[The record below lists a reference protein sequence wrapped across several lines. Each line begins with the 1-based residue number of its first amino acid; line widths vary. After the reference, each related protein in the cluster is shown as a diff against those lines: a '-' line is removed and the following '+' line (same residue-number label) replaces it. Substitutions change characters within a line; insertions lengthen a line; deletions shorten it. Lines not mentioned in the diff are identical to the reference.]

1 MFDLRSLFHMNDP
14 NPLNSSIP
22 SNASPKPATQ
32 RRPVWLWFFIAL
44 LIIAIGFSLGLVW
57 RTSQRVALLEREL
70 VSRQQTSNE
79 QATQAQLLAKQS
91 QDLSRD
97 TAAKVSLLDAKFNEA
112 SAQRAQVEQ
121 LLFSLSTSRDE
132 NVVSDIESNVR
143 LGMLQ
148 AGATGSI
155 EPLLLVLRQSDERLA
170 RYNQPRLDPLRQALA
185 RDLDQI
191 KSHQA
196 NDPVVTAQKLDE
208 AIRKIDQLPL
218 LSMPQSREIR
228 RLHEPSVGTSS
239 ASGVDSISQS
249 LRIFQFQE
257 WSSWQRLIN
266 AVFKEVWSEV
276 KDLVRVSR
284 IDHPEGMLLA
294 PEQAFFVKENIKLR
308 LLNAR
313 LALLSRQFDT
323 AQVDLQNVQT
333 SLTRYFQVQ
342 APQTQAFQQTLL
354 WVLTQTNPLPE
365 RRPEATLSVL
375 SSMATSR

>member
-1 MFDLRSLFHMNDP
+1 MNDP
-14 NPLNSSIP
+14 HPSDSSIP
-22 SNASPKPATQ
+22 TNASPKPATQ
-32 RRPVWLWFFIAL
+32 RRPVGLWFFIAL
-44 LIIAIGFSLGLVW
+44 LIIAIGFSFGLVW
-57 RTSQRVALLEREL
+57 RTSQRVELLEREL

-79 QATQAQLLAKQS
+79 QATQAQVLAKQS

-97 TAAKVSLLDAKFNEA
+97 TAAKVSLLDAKFSEA

-121 LLFSLSTSRDE
+121 LLLSMSTSRDE

-191 KSHQA
+191 KSHRA

-208 AIRKIDQLPL
+208 SIRKIDQLPL
-218 LSMPQSREIR
+218 LSTPHSREIKR
-228 RLHEPSVGTSS
+228 FDAPSVGTSS
-239 ASGVDSISQS
+239 ATTGVDSISLS
-249 LRIFQFQE
+249 LRNFQFQE
-257 WSSWQRLIN
+257 GASWQRLIN
-266 AVFKEVWSEV
+266 AVFQEVWSEI
-276 KDLVRVSR
+276 KDLIRVSR

-323 AQVDLQNVQT
+323 AQVDLQDVQN

-354 WVLTQTNPLPE
+354 WVLTQTKPLPE
-365 RRPEATLSVL
+365 PRPEATLSVL
-375 SSMATSR
+375 SSMTISR